1 MSPAH
6 LILTLVLAYLSVFL
20 QTGLDTPR
28 LWLGGPL
35 SFLPA
40 LLVYVALRLDLLTV
54 TLFSLCGGLWL
65 DSVSANPL
73 GTSIL
78 PLFVTS
84 WLLWR
89 RRELL
94 LREVDYAQIIL
105 GAGASL
111 LVPLLSLLVLLTK
124 GLHPNLGWQTL
135 WQLAILTVSGG
146 ILTPILFR
154 LLDLLERLFLHPVV
168 KATPFRADRQ
178 IQRGRH

>member
-1 MSPAH
+1 
-6 LILTLVLAYLSVFL
+6 
-20 QTGLDTPR
+20 
-28 LWLGGPL
+28 LGI
-35 SFLPA
+35 
-40 LLVYVALRLDLLTV
+40 
-54 TLFSLCGGLWL
+54 
-65 DSVSANPL
+65 
-73 GTSIL
+73 SIL
-78 PLFVTS
+78 PLFLTS